1 MIPNNNL
8 SVLPWYDSIGQQ
20 NARKWWVYGRVYPL
34 YVQAGF
40 IPPFQILL
48 PYRPNQNFSA
58 CELYDANTNTQVA
71 SIITNLRNTGLA
83 TKQFMTLGY
92 SVIVYPGQLP
102 ALSAL
107 NNGRYYMR
115 ATING
120 AYYYSEVFTVVNDIQ
135 PYLKIEW
142 WDKEDFVMDAG
153 VIVYETPDFKNV
165 LYLDAE
171 IAKPEY
177 TFEEEGENRDGY
189 FFPSKM
195 ISAKRYK
202 FNFFA
207 SEYLLDVMR
216 FIRMAD
222 YVEITKGTDL
232 YSVGQFLITPTWE
245 RNGDV
250 AGVEAEFETA
260 TVAKKINL
268 GYQTAEPAELTLT
281 IATNVSSPTIALTV
295 DGSAV
300 PYSAGMVIP
309 AGAAV
314 GVTVSKTGYT
324 SVTDSFAMSAANSSK
339 YYELTQDIPAT
350 ISYPDEIT
358 SAAQSVRFTI
368 SDPSGHGWRLD
379 WTSESYYG
387 YITGGAVVSGNA
399 TRNGSVISGTGDA
412 VVTLSVA
419 ANTNNYGRWVGQ
431 NPAPIYFRD
440 NSTGSYEE
448 VNFYQNEGSATI
460 VPVTSVTLNK
470 SSLSLSTGGSERL
483 TATVKPTNATNP
495 ALSWTSTNTSV
506 ATVSQ
511 DGTVHA
517 VAAGTAVI
525 RATATDGSGKYATCS
540 VTVTSSTVPVMGV
553 SVTPSTLNLSVG
565 GSATL
570 VASVSPTNATDKSVT
585 WMSTNPAV
593 ATVSSSG
600 VVTAT
605 GVGTTNVT
613 VRTNDGNY
621 SATCRVTVTEPTVR
635 VTGVSLNESSL
646 TLTVGESSQLSAT
659 VYPANADN
667 KAVSWSSSNPTV
679 ASVSSGGLVTAVNG
693 GQAIIT
699 VTTADGGY
707 TASCAVTVR
716 TIIHTL
722 TVYDARLETSPTV
735 DFSFMLTNTT
745 LGNTLKGVT
754 IRLRD
759 ASKSYDD
766 TLLDYESEKFVG
778 LLQAQGGTFVYTGT
792 ITATTAMIQSGVGM
806 RLWVR
811 FRYSGDGEQYTG
823 YSDVAIPQ
831 D

>member
-71 SIITNLRNTGLA
+71 SIITNLRDTGLA
-83 TKQFMTLGY
+83 TKQFMTLGC

-120 AYYYSEVFTVVNDIQ
+120 AYYYSEVFTVVNDIE

-268 GYQTAEPAELTLT
+268 GYIRSL
-281 IATNVSSPTIALTV
+281 
-295 DGSAV
+295 
-300 PYSAGMVIP
+300 
-309 AGAAV
+309 
-314 GVTVSKTGYT
+314 
-324 SVTDSFAMSAANSSK
+324 
-339 YYELTQDIPAT
+339 
-350 ISYPDEIT
+350 
-358 SAAQSVRFTI
+358 R
-368 SDPSGHGWRLD
+368 
-379 WTSESYYG
+379 
-387 YITGGAVVSGNA
+387 
-399 TRNGSVISGTGDA
+399 GDY
-412 VVTLSVA
+412 
-419 ANTNNYGRWVGQ
+419 NDDFNN
-431 NPAPIYFRD
+431 
-440 NSTGSYEE
+440 
-448 VNFYQNEGSATI
+448 
-460 VPVTSVTLNK
+460 
-470 SSLSLSTGGSERL
+470 
-483 TATVKPTNATNP
+483 
-495 ALSWTSTNTSV
+495 
-506 ATVSQ
+506 
-511 DGTVHA
+511 
-517 VAAGTAVI
+517 
-525 RATATDGSGKYATCS
+525 
-540 VTVTSSTVPVMGV
+540 
-553 SVTPSTLNLSVG
+553 
-565 GSATL
+565 
-570 VASVSPTNATDKSVT
+570 
-585 WMSTNPAV
+585 
-593 ATVSSSG
+593 
-600 VVTAT
+600 
-605 GVGTTNVT
+605 
-613 VRTNDGNY
+613 
-621 SATCRVTVTEPTVR
+621 
-635 VTGVSLNESSL
+635 
-646 TLTVGESSQLSAT
+646 
-659 VYPANADN
+659 
-667 KAVSWSSSNPTV
+667 
-679 ASVSSGGLVTAVNG
+679 
-693 GQAIIT
+693 
-699 VTTADGGY
+699 
-707 TASCAVTVR
+707 
-716 TIIHTL
+716 
-722 TVYDARLETSPTV
+722 
-735 DFSFMLTNTT
+735 DFN
-745 LGNTLKGVT
+745 N
-754 IRLRD
+754 
-759 ASKSYDD
+759 
-766 TLLDYESEKFVG
+766 
-778 LLQAQGGTFVYTGT
+778 QQ
-792 ITATTAMIQSGVGM
+792 
-806 RLWVR
+806 
-811 FRYSGDGEQYTG
+811 
-823 YSDVAIPQ
+823 
-831 D
+831 